1 MTLEEKN
8 KILHTALLLAGE
20 YAREHPPGD
29 IMNLTNDEVQYL
41 YTETD
46 QNPFGERF
54 VKYWISQAIK
64 ERKKIEQKHL
74 I

>member
-1 MTLEEKN
+1 MTLEERN
-8 KILHTALLLAGE
+8 KVLYTALLLAGE

-29 IMNLTNDEVQYL
+29 ILGLEADEINYL
-41 YTETD
+41 YADTEND
-46 QNPFGERF
+46 PFGERF

-64 ERKKIEQKHL
+64 ERKKIEQNNL

>member
-1 MTLEEKN
+1 MTLEERN
-8 KILHTALLLAGE
+8 KVLYTALLLAGE

-29 IMNLTNDEVQYL
+29 ILGLEANEIKYL

-46 QNPFGERF
+46 DDPLGERF
-54 VKYWISQAIK
+54 VKYWISRAIE
-64 ERKKIEQKHL
+64 ERRKIEQNNL

>member
-1 MTLEEKN
+1 MTLEERN

-29 IMNLTNDEVQYL
+29 IFGLEADEVNYL
-41 YTETD
+41 YADTEND
-46 QNPFGERF
+46 PFGERF

>member
-1 MTLEEKN
+1 MTLEERN
-8 KILHTALLLAGE
+8 KVLYTALLLAGE

-29 IMNLTNDEVQYL
+29 ILGLEADEIKYL

-46 QNPFGERF
+46 DDPLGERF
-54 VKYWISQAIK
+54 VKYWISRAIE
-64 ERKKIEQKHL
+64 ERKKIEQNNL

>member
-1 MTLEEKN
+1 MTLEESN
-8 KILHTALLLAGE
+8 KVLYTALLLAGE

-29 IMNLTNDEVQYL
+29 ILGLEADEIKYL

-46 QNPFGERF
+46 DDPLGERF
-54 VKYWISQAIK
+54 VKYWIAQAIE
-64 ERKKIEQKHL
+64 ERKKIEQNPL